1 MVLATWKD
9 VPLTTAPVPE
19 LLGEETKVEN
29 VSIFVSEDSIPRDI
43 IWRDLVMWLRAVEC
57 GY

>member
-9 VPLTTAPVPE
+9 VPLTTAAVPE

-29 VSIFVSEDSIPRDI
+29 VSILVSEDSIPRDTI
-43 IWRDLVMWLRAVEC
+43 
-57 GY
+57 

>member
-9 VPLTTAPVPE
+9 VPLTTAAVPE

-29 VSIFVSEDSIPRDI
+29 VSIFVSEDSIPRDT